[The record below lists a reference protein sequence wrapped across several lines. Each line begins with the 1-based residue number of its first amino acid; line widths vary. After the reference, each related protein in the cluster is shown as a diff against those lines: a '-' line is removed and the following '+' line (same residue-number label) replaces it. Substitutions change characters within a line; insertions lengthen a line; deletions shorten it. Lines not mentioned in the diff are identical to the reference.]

1 MGRRALG
8 TDAASARNGRRAIL
22 GALILLAG
30 ALAGCGDNDDSGSPP
45 PTKAAFPVPW
55 QRTET
60 REPCADFH
68 PLRAPFFGDLHVHT
82 RVSADAYIFGTKVG
96 PRDAYAFARG
106 GTIAVSDLNEQPT
119 RSATLERPLDFTAV
133 TDHSEWF
140 GEVRVCTTPSSPI
153 YDDDI
158 CQLLRRVD
166 SPDDQFAVTIKWL
179 FPAG

>member
-1 MGRRALG
+1 MGGSLLG
-8 TDAASARNGRRAIL
+8 TDVISARTGRRAIFGVVVL
-22 GALILLAG
+22 VAG
-30 ALAGCGDNDDSGSPP
+30 AFVGCGGSNGPSAPP

-60 REPCADFH
+60 REPCTDFH

-106 GTIAVSDLNEQPT
+106 ATIAVSDLNEQPT
-119 RSATLERPLDFTAV
+119 RSATIERPLDFMAV
-133 TDHSEWF
+133 TDHSEWY
-140 GEVRVCTTPSSPI
+140 GEVDVCTTPGTAV
-153 YDDDI
+153 YDQDI

-166 SPDDQFAVTIKWL
+166 SPDDQFAVTVQPK
-179 FPAG
+179 